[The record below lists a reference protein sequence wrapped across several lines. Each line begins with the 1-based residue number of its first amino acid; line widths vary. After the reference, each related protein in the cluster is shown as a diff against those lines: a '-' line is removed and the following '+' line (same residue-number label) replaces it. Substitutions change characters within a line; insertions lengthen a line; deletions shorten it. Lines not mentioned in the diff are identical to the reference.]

1 MTRRLLFKCR
11 LFVFLASNGKRFVEI
26 LAVEP
31 RFVPHVFQQALFPNP
46 RGLDIEFALQ
56 LPINRLDPLAGD
68 SPLSAHPVDVA
79 MQGHSVRS
87 FQEKRLSPQAKTKI
101 PGRTAFATAK
111 ASRLDKTANYFSRS
125 TTFAPPI

>member
-1 MTRRLLFKCR
+1 MRERTMTFPACPCVVKIAQSEKVDQTVIRRLLFKCR

-79 MQGHSVRS
+79 MQGHRSVLPKKLTLRR
-87 FQEKRLSPQAKTKI
+87 K
-101 PGRTAFATAK
+101 PG
-111 ASRLDKTANYFSRS
+111 
-125 TTFAPPI
+125 